1 LERGCRFN
9 GAYRFDRQPVC
20 IAQFTIAADAATILR
35 MLMKFRFSALVI
47 SRVFRIMLA
56 TAIVLAIVSSLA
68 AQNSSAPP
76 SAAKRAITEKDLFNF
91 VWIGDPQV
99 SPDGSHAAFTRVV
112 TDEKRTGYETSIWIV
127 ATSGNESPM
136 RLTNG
141 KHDAHPRWSPDGK
154 RLAFV
159 RGGEKDDSG
168 KPRPSQIAILP
179 LAGGEAH
186 IITDLPKGAA
196 SPVWSPDGKRIAFS
210 STTTQEDIEKEQRK
224 KKDEKANGANAKD
237 SASAGSPAA
246 SGADSDSERESDI
259 HIITRAVYRDTDE
272 GYIDFKRHDHIWV
285 IDVPTTSD
293 EAAKPQQLTSGEY
306 DEGNVLWANDGSRIY
321 FLTSHVDEPY
331 YETGSTDIYSIAA
344 SPATSAA
351 SSATTTPEKL
361 ATVPMDIF
369 NLALSPDGRRVAF
382 HGSVT
387 QPVRSYSQ
395 PNLWIMDLTPNA
407 QPRNLTAS
415 YDFDM
420 GSAVGGDNVAPRGG
434 GRPALCW
441 SPDGRWIFDMV
452 EKHGHTPLVRVDAQ
466 TGAVTEITHG
476 DQAVL
481 GFSITPD
488 ARTTVALVSTPVM
501 IGDLFTVS
509 MDESQNGA
517 QTRITDANKTLWSQL
532 NLTAPDEINYK
543 SFDGLPIQG
552 WIQKPPDFDPS
563 KKYPMILNIHGGPHT
578 AYGWVFDHEFQ
589 FMAAKGYVVLYIN
602 PRGST
607 SYGQD
612 FGNIIQ
618 YHYPGDDYRDLMV
631 GVDEVLKRDYVDPKK
646 LGVTGGSGGGVLTD
660 WTVTQTDRFAA
671 AVSQRDISNWASWW
685 YTADFTLFQ
694 PRWFKLPPFQDPK
707 DYANRSAITF
717 VEKIHTPMMFILG
730 QADYR
735 TPQDSGG
742 EQLFRALKFLKRPTA
757 MVVFPRETH
766 ELSRSG
772 EPWHRI
778 ERLDNIVGWFDK
790 WLMGVPHPEYEVRP
804 ETPGTKAAGR

>member
-1 LERGCRFN
+1 
-9 GAYRFDRQPVC
+9 
-20 IAQFTIAADAATILR
+20 
-35 MLMKFRFSALVI
+35 MKFRFS
-47 SRVFRIMLA
+47 
-56 TAIVLAIVSSLA
+56 TAIFNSAVINSAVIAPVIVVLAVLLASVTPLA
-68 AQNSSAPP
+68 AQSSSAKPGT
-76 SAAKRAITEKDLFNF
+76 KRAITEKDLFDF
-91 VWIGDPQV
+91 VWIGDPQI
-99 SPDGSHAAFTRVV
+99 SPDGSRAAFTRVV

-127 ATSGNESPM
+127 ATSGSESPL

-141 KHDAHPRWSPDGK
+141 KHDAHARWSPDGK
-154 RLAFV
+154 SIAFV

-168 KPRPSQIAILP
+168 KPRPPQIAILS
-179 LAGGEAH
+179 LTGGEAR

-196 SPVWSPDGKRIAFS
+196 GPVWSPDSKRIAFS
-210 STTTQEDIEKEQRK
+210 SSTTPEDIEKEQHK
-224 KKDEKANGANAKD
+224 KKDAKASDANTGTSK
-237 SASAGSPAA
+237 P
-246 SGADSDSERESDI
+246 DSDSDHESDI
-259 HIITRAVYRDTDE
+259 HVITRAVYRDNDE
-272 GYIDFKRHDHIWV
+272 GYLDFKRHEHIWV

-293 EAAKPQQLTSGEY
+293 EPAKPVQLTSGDY
-306 DEGNVLWANDGSRIY
+306 DEGEIVWTHDGSRIY
-321 FLTSHVDEPY
+321 FLTSHIDEPY
-331 YETGSTDIYSIAA
+331 YETPSTDIYSVA
-344 SPATSAA
+344 STV
-351 SSATTTPEKL
+351 SSAGSAPEKL
-361 ATVPMDIF
+361 TTIPMGIGDF
-369 NLALSPDGRRVAF
+369 TFSPDGRRVAF
-382 HGSVT
+382 HGSIT
-387 QPVRSYSQ
+387 HPIRSYSQ
-395 PNLWIMDLTPNA
+395 PDLWVMDLVPNA
-407 QPRNLTAS
+407 EPRNLTAS

-420 GSAVGGDNVAPRGG
+420 GDGVFGDNAAPRGG
-434 GRPALCW
+434 SGPALYW
-441 SPDGRWIFDMV
+441 SPDGHWLFDV
-452 EKHGHTPLVRVDAQ
+452 VGKQGRTPLVRVDAQ
-466 TGAVTEITHG
+466 TGAVSEITRG

-481 GFSITPD
+481 DFSVTPD
-488 ARTTVALVSTPVM
+488 ARHAVALISTPTM

-509 MDESQNGA
+509 LTETRSENQNGA
-517 QTRITDANKTLWSQL
+517 QTRITDANKTLWFQL
-532 NLTAPDEINYK
+532 NLTEPEEINYK

-552 WIQKPPDFDPS
+552 WIQKPPDFDPK
-563 KKYPMILNIHGGPHT
+563 KKYPLILNIHGGPHA

-589 FMAAKGYVVLYIN
+589 WMAAKGYVVLYIN

-631 GVDEVLKRDYVDPKK
+631 GVDEILKRGYVDPKK

-660 WTVTQTDRFAA
+660 WTVTQTNRFAA

-694 PRWFKLPPFQDPK
+694 PNWFKAPPFQDPA

-742 EQLFRALKFLKRPTA
+742 EQLFRALKFLHRPTA

-778 ERLDNIVGWFDK
+778 ERLDNIVGWFDE
-790 WLMGVPHPEYEVRP
+790 WLMGMPHPEYEVKP
-804 ETPGTKAAGR
+804 EKSGTKPAGY

>member
-1 LERGCRFN
+1 MKLHS
-9 GAYRFDRQPVC
+9 AAALIPV
-20 IAQFTIAADAATILR
+20 IVVLTIA
-35 MLMKFRFSALVI
+35 
-47 SRVFRIMLA
+47 
-56 TAIVLAIVSSLA
+56 SSLA
-68 AQNSSAPP
+68 AQASGSQPG
-76 SAAKRAITEKDLFNF
+76 AAKRTITEKDLFNF

-99 SPDGSHAAFTRVV
+99 APDGSRAVFTRVV
-112 TDEKRTGYETSIWIV
+112 TDEKHTGYETSIWIV
-127 ATSGNESPM
+127 GTSGGEAPR

-154 RLAFV
+154 RIAFV
-159 RGGEKDDSG
+159 RGGDKDDSG
-168 KPRPSQIAILP
+168 KPRPAQIAILP
-179 LAGGEAH
+179 LAGGEART
-186 IITDLPKGAA
+186 ITDLPKGA
-196 SPVWSPDGKRIAFS
+196 SNPVWSPDSRRIAFLS
-210 STTTQEDIEKEQRK
+210 STTLEDIEKEQRK
-224 KKDEKANGANAKD
+224 KNETKAGANAHNDNTKSD
-237 SASAGSPAA
+237 ATNGNANGKESATGNSAAPK
-246 SGADSDSERESDI
+246 ADSDADRESDI
-259 HIITRAVYRDTDE
+259 HIITRAVYRDNDE

-285 IDVPTTSD
+285 IEVPATSD
-293 EAAKPQQLTSGEY
+293 ESTKPVQLTTGDY
-306 DEGNVLWANDGSRIY
+306 DEGEVFWTHDGSRLY

-331 YETGSTDIYSIAA
+331 YETGSTDIYSIA
-344 SPATSAA
+344 
-351 SSATTTPEKL
+351 SSAPAGGTPEKL
-361 ATVPMDIF
+361 ATIAMDVYG
-369 NLALSPDGRRVAF
+369 LTLSPDGRRVAF
-382 HGSVT
+382 HGSVSEPIRSYT
-387 QPVRSYSQ
+387 QPD
-395 PNLWIMDLTPNA
+395 LWVMDLAPNA
-407 QPRNLTAS
+407 QPRNLTAG

-420 GSAVGGDNVAPRGG
+420 GSAVFGDNAPPRGG
-434 GRPALCW
+434 GHASLVW
-441 SPDGRWIFDMV
+441 SPDGRSLFDIV
-452 EKHGHTPLVRVDAQ
+452 EKQGRTPLVRVDAQ
-466 TGAVTEITHG
+466 TGAVSEISNAN
-476 DQAVL
+476 QAVL
-481 GFSITPD
+481 DFSIPPD
-488 ARTTVALVSTPVM
+488 ARTAVALVSTPTM

-509 MDESQNGA
+509 LGDTRGDNDAA
-517 QTRITDANKTLWSQL
+517 QIRITDANKTLWSEL
-532 NLTAPDEINYK
+532 NLTEPEEINYK

-552 WIQKPPDFDPS
+552 WIQKPPDFDPK
-563 KKYPMILNIHGGPHT
+563 KKYPLILDIHGGPHA

-589 FMAAKGYVVLYIN
+589 WMAARGYVVLYVN

-631 GVDEVLKRDYVDPKK
+631 GVDEMLKRGYIDAKK

-694 PRWFKLPPFQDPK
+694 PRWFKAPPFRDPK
-707 DYANRSAITF
+707 DYANRSAITY

-778 ERLDNIVGWFDK
+778 ERLENIVGWFDK
-790 WLMGVPHPEYEVRP
+790 WLMGIPHPEYEVRP
-804 ETPGTKAAGR
+804 EKPEAARAD

>member
-1 LERGCRFN
+1 MKLRSS
-9 GAYRFDRQPVC
+9 AVVPV
-20 IAQFTIAADAATILR
+20 
-35 MLMKFRFSALVI
+35 
-47 SRVFRIMLA
+47 IM
-56 TAIVLAIVSSLA
+56 ILAIVSSLA
-68 AQNSSAPP
+68 AQNPSPQP

-91 VWIGDPQV
+91 VWIADPQV
-99 SPDGSHAAFTRVV
+99 SPDGSRAVFTRVV

-127 ATSGNESPM
+127 ATSGSEAPI

-141 KHDAHPRWSPDGK
+141 KHDMHARWSPDG
-154 RLAFV
+154 RRIAFM
-159 RGGEKDDSG
+159 RGGEKDDTG
-168 KPRPSQIAILP
+168 KPRPAQIAILS
-179 LAGGEAH
+179 LAGGEASVV
-186 IITDLPKGAA
+186 TDLPKGATG
-196 SPVWSPDGKRIAFS
+196 PVWSPDSRRIAFLS
-210 STTTQEDIEKEQRK
+210 FTTPEDIAKEQRK
-224 KKDEKANGANAKD
+224 KNDAK
-237 SASAGSPAA
+237 A
-246 SGADSDSERESDI
+246 SGAKTSSPASKADSDGDRESDV
-259 HIITRAVYRDTDE
+259 HIITRAVYRDNDE
-272 GYIDFKRHDHIWV
+272 GYLDFKRHENIWV
-285 IDVPTTSD
+285 IEVPTTSD
-293 EAAKPQQLTSGEY
+293 EPAKPLQLTSGDY
-306 DEGNVLWANDGSRIY
+306 DEGEIAWTHDGSRIY
-321 FLTSHVDEPY
+321 FLTSRIDEPY
-331 YETGSTDIYSIAA
+331 YETPSTDVYSI
-344 SPATSAA
+344 TSAGG
-351 SSATTTPEKL
+351 TPEKL
-361 ATVPMDIF
+361 ATVPMGIGD
-369 NLALSPDGRRVAF
+369 LTLSPDGRRIAF

-395 PNLWIMDLTPNA
+395 PDLWIMDLAPNA

-420 GSAVGGDNVAPRGG
+420 GSSVFGDNAAPRGG
-434 GRPALCW
+434 NGATQHW
-441 SPDGRWIFDMV
+441 SPDGRWLFDTV
-452 EKHGHTPLVRVDAQ
+452 AKQGRTPLVRVDAQ

-481 GFSITPD
+481 DFSVTPD
-488 ARTTVALVSTPVM
+488 ARTAVALVSTPVV

-509 MDESQNGA
+509 MEGNQNGA

-532 NLTAPDEINYK
+532 NLTAPEEINYK
-543 SFDGLPIQG
+543 SFDGIPIQG
-552 WIQKPPDFDPS
+552 WIQKPPDFDPK
-563 KKYPMILNIHGGPHT
+563 KKYPLILNIHGGPHA

-589 FMAAKGYVVLYIN
+589 WMAAKGYVVLYIN

-618 YHYPGDDYRDLMV
+618 YHYPGDDYRDLMA
-631 GVDEVLKRDYVDPKK
+631 GVDEILKRGYVDPKK
-646 LGVTGGSGGGVLTD
+646 LAVTGGSGGGVLTN

-671 AVSQRDISNWASWW
+671 AVSQRDISDWASWW

-694 PRWFKLPPFQDPK
+694 PNWFKAPPFQDPK

-717 VEKIHTPMMFILG
+717 VEKIHTPIMFVLG

-804 ETPGTKAAGR
+804 EKPGTKSAD

>member
-1 LERGCRFN
+1 
-9 GAYRFDRQPVC
+9 
-20 IAQFTIAADAATILR
+20 
-35 MLMKFRFSALVI
+35 MKFRLS
-47 SRVFRIMLA
+47 
-56 TAIVLAIVSSLA
+56 AIVVASLIIVIVSVLVPGIGNSLV
-68 AQNSSAPP
+68 AQSASP
-76 SAAKRAITEKDLFNF
+76 SPSVAKRAITEKDLFSF
-91 VWIGDPQV
+91 VWIADPQV
-99 SPDGSHAAFTRVV
+99 SPDGSHALFTRVV
-112 TDEKRTGYETSIWIV
+112 ADEKRTGYETSIWMV
-127 ATSGNESPM
+127 ATSGNESPV

-141 KHDAHPRWSPDGK
+141 KHDAHGRWSPDGK
-154 RLAFV
+154 RIAFV

-168 KPRPSQIAILP
+168 KPRPAQIAILS
-179 LAGGEAH
+179 LTGGEAR
-186 IITDLPKGAA
+186 IVTELPRSAS
-196 SPVWSPDGKRIAFS
+196 SPVWAPDSRRIAFLS
-210 STTTQEDIEKEQRK
+210 STTPEDIEKEQRK
-224 KKDEKANGANAKD
+224 KNDAQAAGANPKD
-237 SASAGSPAA
+237 AA
-246 SGADSDSERESDI
+246 TSSVPKPDSDSERESDI
-259 HIITRAVYRDTDE
+259 HIITRAVYRDNDE
-272 GYIDFKRHDHIWV
+272 GYLDFKRHEHIWAV
-285 IDVPTTSD
+285 EVPNTSD
-293 EAAKPQQLTSGEY
+293 ESAKPLQLTHGDY
-306 DEGNVLWANDGSRIY
+306 DEEGIVWTHDGSRIY
-321 FLTSHVDEPY
+321 FLTSHIDEPY
-331 YETGSTDIYSIAA
+331 YETGSTEIDSISSSSIS
-344 SPATSAA
+344 SPEGA
-351 SSATTTPEKL
+351 PEKL
-361 ATVPMDIF
+361 TTVPMNIYSF
-369 NLALSPDGRRVAF
+369 SISPDDRRVAF
-382 HGSVT
+382 HGSIT

-395 PNLWIMDLTPNA
+395 PDLWIMDLAANP
-407 QPRNLTAS
+407 QPRNLTAN

-420 GSAVGGDNVAPRGG
+420 GSAVFGDNAAPRGG
-434 GRPALCW
+434 SGSGLHW
-441 SPDGRWIFDMV
+441 SPDGRSILDIV
-452 EKHGHTPLVRVDAQ
+452 EKQGRTPLVSVDTQ

-481 GFSITPD
+481 GFSATPD
-488 ARTTVALVSTPVM
+488 ARTVVALVSTPVM

-509 MDESQNGA
+509 MPENQSGTQAGV

-532 NLTAPDEINYK
+532 NLTEPEEINYK

-552 WIQKPPDFDPS
+552 WIQKPPDFDPG
-563 KKYPMILNIHGGPHT
+563 KKYPMILNIHGGPHA

-589 FMAAKGYVVLYIN
+589 WMAAKGYVVLYIN

-631 GVDEVLKRDYVDPKK
+631 GVDEVLKRGYVDPKK

-694 PRWFKLPPFQDPK
+694 PRWFKAPPFQDPK

-717 VEKIHTPMMFILG
+717 VERIHTPMMFILG
-730 QADYR
+730 QNDYR

-742 EQLFRALKFLKRPTA
+742 EQLFRALKYLKRPTA

-804 ETPGTKAAGR
+804 EKRETKSADH

>member
-1 LERGCRFN
+1 MQAPR
-9 GAYRFDRQPVC
+9 V
-20 IAQFTIAADAATILR
+20 LR
-35 MLMKFRFSALVI
+35 LLSPRMPMKFRFSTHVI
-47 SRVFRIMLA
+47 VSTI
-56 TAIVLAIVSSLA
+56 IVLAVVTSLA
-68 AQNSSAPP
+68 AQNSIPDP
-76 SAAKRAITEKDLFNF
+76 GAAKRAITEKDLFNF
-91 VWIGDPQV
+91 VWTADPQV
-99 SPDGSHAAFTRVV
+99 SPDGSRAVFTRVV
-112 TDEKRTGYETSIWIV
+112 TDEKHTGYETSIWMV
-127 ATSGNESPM
+127 ATSGHEDPVRM
-136 RLTNG
+136 TNG

-154 RLAFV
+154 RIAFV
-159 RGGEKDDSG
+159 RGGEKDDTG
-168 KPRPSQIAILP
+168 KPRPPQIAILS
-179 LAGGEAH
+179 LAGGEAR
-186 IITDLPKGAA
+186 IMTDLPKSSAA
-196 SPVWSPDGKRIAFS
+196 PVWSPDSKRIAFLS
-210 STTTQEDIEKEQRK
+210 STTPEDIEKEQRK
-224 KKDEKANGANAKD
+224 KNDAKAGGATTAANTGANTKD
-237 SASAGSPAA
+237 SATTGNRAPK
-246 SGADSDSERESDI
+246 ADSDGDRESDI
-259 HIITRAVYRDTDE
+259 HIITRAVYRDNDE
-272 GYIDFKRHDHIWV
+272 GYLDFKRHEHIWV
-285 IDVPTTSD
+285 IEIPTTSD
-293 EAAKPQQLTSGEY
+293 EPAKPLQLTSGDF
-306 DEGNVLWANDGSRIY
+306 DEGEIVWTHDGSRIY
-321 FLTSHVDEPY
+321 FLTSRIDEPY
-331 YETGSTDIYSIAA
+331 YETASTDIYSV
-344 SPATSAA
+344 A
-351 SSATTTPEKL
+351 SSPKMPGGTPEKL
-361 ATVPMDIF
+361 ATVPMGIGD
-369 NLALSPDGRRVAF
+369 LALSPDGRRIAF

-395 PNLWIMDLTPNA
+395 PDLWIMDLAPNA
-407 QPRNLTAS
+407 QTRNLTAS

-420 GSAVGGDNVAPRGG
+420 GSSVFGDNAAPRGG
-434 GRPALCW
+434 NGATLHW
-441 SPDGRWIFDMV
+441 SPDGRWLFDTV
-452 EKHGHTPLVRVDAQ
+452 AKQGRTPLVRVDTQ
-466 TGAVTEITHG
+466 TGAVSEITHG

-481 GFSITPD
+481 DFSVTPD
-488 ARTTVALVSTPVM
+488 ARTVVALVSTPVA

-509 MDESQNGA
+509 IEGNPNGT

-532 NLTAPDEINYK
+532 NLTAPEEINYK
-543 SFDGLPIQG
+543 SFDGIPIQG
-552 WIQKPPDFDPS
+552 WIQKPPDFDPK
-563 KKYPMILNIHGGPHT
+563 KKYPLILDIHGGPHA

-589 FMAAKGYVVLYIN
+589 WMAAKGYVVLYIN

-631 GVDEVLKRDYVDPKK
+631 GVDEILKRGYVDPKK

-694 PRWFKLPPFQDPK
+694 PNWFKAPPFQDPK

-717 VEKIHTPMMFILG
+717 VEKIHTPMMFVLG
-730 QADYR
+730 QADFR

-804 ETPGTKAAGR
+804 EKQGTKSADE

>member
-1 LERGCRFN
+1 
-9 GAYRFDRQPVC
+9 
-20 IAQFTIAADAATILR
+20 
-35 MLMKFRFSALVI
+35 MKFRFSAQVI
-47 SRVFRIMLA
+47 TA
-56 TAIVLAIVSSLA
+56 TIIVLAYTTSLA
-68 AQNSSAPP
+68 AQNSTPQP
-76 SAAKRAITEKDLFNF
+76 SPAKRAITEKDLFNF
-91 VWIGDPQV
+91 VWIADPQV
-99 SPDGSHAAFTRVV
+99 SPDGSRAVFTRVV
-112 TDEKRTGYETSIWIV
+112 TDEKRTGYETSIWMV
-127 ATSGNESPM
+127 ATSGNEDPVRM
-136 RLTNG
+136 TNG
-141 KHDAHPRWSPDGK
+141 KHDAHPRWSPDG
-154 RLAFV
+154 RRIAFV

-168 KPRPSQIAILP
+168 KPRPAQIAILS
-179 LAGGEAH
+179 LAGGEAR

-196 SPVWSPDGKRIAFS
+196 GPVWSPDSKRIAFLS
-210 STTTQEDIEKEQRK
+210 STTPEDIEKAQRK
-224 KKDEKANGANAKD
+224 KNDAMA
-237 SASAGSPAA
+237 ASANTGTNTKESAA
-246 SGADSDSERESDI
+246 PGNLTAAKPDSDSDRESDI
-259 HIITRAVYRDTDE
+259 HIITRAVYRDNDE
-272 GYIDFKRHDHIWV
+272 GYLDFKRHEHIWV

-293 EAAKPQQLTSGEY
+293 DPAKPLQLTSGDY
-306 DEGNVLWANDGSRIY
+306 DEGEIVWTHDGSRIY
-321 FLTSHVDEPY
+321 FLTSRIDEPY
-331 YETGSTDIYSIAA
+331 YETPSTDVYSV
-344 SPATSAA
+344 A
-351 SSATTTPEKL
+351 SSPKMPGATAEKL
-361 ATVPMDIF
+361 ATVPMGIGD
-369 NLALSPDGRRVAF
+369 LALSPDGSRMAF

-395 PNLWIMDLTPNA
+395 PDLWIMDLAPNA

-420 GSAVGGDNVAPRGG
+420 GSSVFGDNAAPRGG
-434 GRPALCW
+434 NGATLHW
-441 SPDGRWIFDMV
+441 SPDGHWLFDNV
-452 EKHGHTPLVRVDAQ
+452 AKQGRTPLVRVDAQ

-481 GFSITPD
+481 DFSITPD
-488 ARTTVALVSTPVM
+488 ARTVVALVSTPVA
-501 IGDLFTVS
+501 IGDMFTVS
-509 MDESQNGA
+509 MEGNQNGA

-532 NLTAPDEINYK
+532 NLTAPEEINYK
-543 SFDGLPIQG
+543 SFDGIPIQG
-552 WIQKPPDFDPS
+552 WIQKPPDFDPK
-563 KKYPMILNIHGGPHT
+563 KKYPLVLNIHGGPHA

-589 FMAAKGYVVLYIN
+589 WMAAKGYVVLYIN

-618 YHYPGDDYRDLMV
+618 YHYPGDDYRDLMA
-631 GVDEVLKRDYVDPKK
+631 GVDEILKRGYVDTKK

-694 PRWFKLPPFQDPK
+694 PNWFKAPPFQDPK

-790 WLMGVPHPEYEVRP
+790 WLMGIPHPEYEVRP
-804 ETPGTKAAGR
+804 EKPGTKSAEF